1 MFTNYLKIAFRSL
14 WKRKLFSGINLLG
27 LGIAIA
33 ASLLLFLTTLHEF
46 SYDSFHENA
55 DRLYRVY
62 QEENLAT
69 GVDRQANL
77 QVPLQPAVLE
87 AFPEISYASRWMN
100 SGGVVYNGD
109 NITGNSFRYVD
120 EGFLQMFS
128 FKLLKGDPEKALQDL
143 NSVVVMEGSVKKI
156 FGEEDPM
163 GKTLTIVDEGKRMN
177 MQVTGVIEDTPTNSS
192 LELGLLMRFEN
203 QPSFEADKDNWD
215 NYSHDLYVYLPEDL
229 GKDQFEDRITKVVK
243 TYMGESIEL
252 IKENG
257 GFADEDGEYLRLR
270 LQPLSDIHFG
280 TLLTGSSMRKAFP
293 LGLFLIGLFILTIAC
308 FNFVNLTLGS
318 SLTRMKEVGVR
329 KVLGAS
335 RRQVITQFWGE
346 GFIVILMALV
356 LGLVLADLILPEF
369 NASFRQSISLN
380 HPNLYVGLGLVLL
393 MAVTI
398 GGLYPAWALSRFQAA
413 EVLKGTTKAQR
424 SGRLRNILIL
434 FQFSFS
440 VLLISCTLIIG
451 QQINFLKN
459 QPLGFNREEVIS
471 LPVSGDLDGVQLIGR
486 LRNELAGEPSIL
498 GVTASYNNIGMGKDN
513 SAMTS
518 KMGFTQEGKMMET
531 HWNPVDYDYFKTMQ
545 IPLIEGRGFS
555 KEHPTDTSRAIV
567 INETFA
573 KQLGEGPHVGKVLEV
588 TPEGM
593 EIIGVVK
600 DFHFKSLR
608 ETIAPMTMNLGLDGD
623 FGYNYFFVR
632 VKGGDLGARLSL
644 LEDTWKRINPNA
656 TFQASF
662 LDENTARMYRSEQT
676 LGGIFMI
683 ASGIA
688 ILLSCMGLF
697 GVALLVVN
705 QRNKEIGI
713 RKVLGASLGHIVHI
727 MSRDFV
733 IIALIAIVIAAP
745 LAHLAMRQWLQNYA
759 YAIEVQ
765 WWIFLVGGLLAALI
779 GFLTMSIHT
788 IRAGLANPIQALKD
802 E

>member
-1 MFTNYLKIAFRSL
+1 M
-14 WKRKLFSGINLLG
+14 
-27 LGIAIA
+27 
-33 ASLLLFLTTLHEF
+33 
-46 SYDSFHENA
+46 
-55 DRLYRVY
+55 
-62 QEENLAT
+62 
-69 GVDRQANL
+69 
-77 QVPLQPAVLE
+77 
-87 AFPEISYASRWMN
+87 
-100 SGGVVYNGD
+100 
-109 NITGNSFRYVD
+109 
-120 EGFLQMFS
+120 
-128 FKLLKGDPEKALQDL
+128 
-143 NSVVVMEGSVKKI
+143 
-156 FGEEDPM
+156 
-163 GKTLTIVDEGKRMN
+163 
-177 MQVTGVIEDTPTNSS
+177 
-192 LELGLLMRFEN
+192 
-203 QPSFEADKDNWD
+203 
-215 NYSHDLYVYLPEDL
+215 
-229 GKDQFEDRITKVVK
+229 
-243 TYMGESIEL
+243 
-252 IKENG
+252 
-257 GFADEDGEYLRLR
+257 
-270 LQPLSDIHFG
+270 
-280 TLLTGSSMRKAFP
+280 
-293 LGLFLIGLFILTIAC
+293 
-308 FNFVNLTLGS
+308 
-318 SLTRMKEVGVR
+318 R

-346 GFIVILMALV
+346 GFIVIILALV
-356 LGLVLADLILPEF
+356 LGMVLADLALPEF

-393 MAVTI
+393 LAVTI
-398 GGLYPAWALSRFQAA
+398 GGLYPAWAISRFQAA
-413 EVLKGTTKAQR
+413 EVLKGTTKVQR
-424 SGRLRNILIL
+424 SGRLRNVLIL

-451 QQINFLKN
+451 QQIDFLKN

-471 LPVSGDLDGVQLIGR
+471 LPLSGDVDGVQLIGR
-486 LRNELAGEPSIL
+486 LRNELAGEPTIL

-531 HWNPVDYDYFKTMQ
+531 HWNPVDYGYFETMQ
-545 IPLIEGRGFS
+545 IPLIEGRSFS
-555 KEHPTDTSRAIV
+555 KDHPTDSARAIV

-593 EIIGVVK
+593 EVIGVVK

-623 FGYNYFFVR
+623 FGYNYFFIR

-713 RKVLGASLGHIVHI
+713 RKVLGASLGHIIHI

-733 IIALIAIVIAAP
+733 LIALVAIVIAAP

-759 YAIEVQ
+759 YAIDIQ
-765 WWIFLVGGLLAALI
+765 WWIFLVGGLMAAVI
-779 GFLTMSIHT
+779 GLLTMSIHT
-788 IRAGLANPIQALKD
+788 IRAGMANPIQALKD